1 MQRRPLLSGSTLI
14 LPVHLRAPS
23 ALAQTASPRERMTP
37 HELRASLS
45 LASLYALRMLG
56 LFLVLPV
63 FAVHAAQLPG
73 EVTAWQVGLV
83 LGAYSLTQGVLQLP
97 FGMASDRFGRKPVII
112 FGLLLFAIGSVVA
125 ALAQGVALTI
135 LGRAIQGMG
144 AISAAVTA
152 CIADQTRDSQRTKA
166 MAMVGASIGM
176 TFALSLVL
184 APALYAA
191 IGMAGLFYLTAALAV
206 LGIGVVAWGV
216 PSLEGARP
224 APITVPAGHA
234 GLATEAAPA
243 SLPQVSEVSERTTLR
258 DVLRDAELM
267 RLNFGIFALH
277 FVQMAMFVVL
287 PAWLVERAGLAL
299 ADHWQLYLPVVL
311 ISFALMMPPLGWS
324 ERRGKLRSLFL
335 ASVALVAVVQV
346 GYAVGPGHAWWMGAL
361 LLVFFTAFN
370 ILEAMVPS
378 MVSRLAPADARGT
391 ALGVYNTTQAI
402 GLFAGGA
409 GGGWAATAFGGSGV
423 FVLCAVV
430 MVAWWMVA
438 AKARRWP
445 GRST

>member
-1 MQRRPLLSGSTLI
+1 
-14 LPVHLRAPS
+14 
-23 ALAQTASPRERMTP
+23 MTP
-37 HELRASLS
+37 RELRASLS

-73 EVTAWQVGLV
+73 GVAAWQVGLV
-83 LGAYSLTQGVLQLP
+83 LGAYSLTQGLLQLP
-97 FGMASDRFGRKPVII
+97 FGMASDRFGRKPVIV
-112 FGLLLFAIGSVVA
+112 FGLILFALGSLVA
-125 ALAQGVALTI
+125 AMAQDITFTI
-135 LGRAIQGMG
+135 IGRALQGTG

-166 MAMVGASIGM
+166 MALVGASIGL

-191 IGMAGLFYLTAALAV
+191 VGMQGLFHLTAVLAV
-206 LGIGVVAWGV
+206 CGIAVVLWGV
-216 PSLEGARP
+216 P
-224 APITVPAGHA
+224 AGVDTPQGSRTPGQSA
-234 GLATEAAPA
+234 AT
-243 SLPQVSEVSERTTLR
+243 SRRTSLR

-287 PAWLVERAGLAL
+287 PAWLVERAGLPL
-299 ADHWQLYLPVVL
+299 PDHWMLYLPVVL
-311 ISFALMMPPLGWS
+311 VSFALMTPPLGWS
-324 ERRGKLRSLFL
+324 ERQGKVRLLFL
-335 ASVALVAVVQV
+335 VSVALVALVQV
-346 GYAVGPGHAWWMGAL
+346 GYALGPGHAWWFGVL
-361 LLVFFTAFN
+361 LLLFFTAFN
-370 ILEAMVPS
+370 ILEALVPS

-409 GGGWAATAFGGSGV
+409 GGGWAASSFGGSGV
-423 FVLCAVV
+423 FILCAGV
-430 MVAWWMVA
+430 MLLWWWVA
-438 AKARRWP
+438 AGARRWP

>member
-1 MQRRPLLSGSTLI
+1 
-14 LPVHLRAPS
+14 
-23 ALAQTASPRERMTP
+23 MTP
-37 HELRASLS
+37 RELRASLS

-73 EVTAWQVGLV
+73 GVAAWQVGLV
-83 LGAYSLTQGVLQLP
+83 LGAYSLTQGLLQLP
-97 FGMASDRFGRKPVII
+97 FGMASDRFGRKPVIV
-112 FGLLLFAIGSVVA
+112 FGLILFALGSLVA
-125 ALAQGVALTI
+125 AMAQDITFTI
-135 LGRAIQGMG
+135 IGRALQGTG

-166 MAMVGASIGM
+166 MALVGASIGL

-191 IGMAGLFYLTAALAV
+191 VGMQGLFHLTAVLAV
-206 LGIGVVAWGV
+206 CGIAVVLWGV
-216 PSLEGARP
+216 PAGVDTPQGSRTPGQP
-224 APITVPAGHA
+224 A
-234 GLATEAAPA
+234 AT
-243 SLPQVSEVSERTTLR
+243 SRRTSLR

-287 PAWLVERAGLAL
+287 PAWLVERAGLPL
-299 ADHWQLYLPVVL
+299 PDHWMLYLPVVL
-311 ISFALMMPPLGWS
+311 VSFALMTPPLGWS
-324 ERRGKLRSLFL
+324 ERQGKVRLLFL
-335 ASVALVAVVQV
+335 VSVALVALVQV
-346 GYAVGPGHAWWMGAL
+346 GYALGPDHAWWFGVL
-361 LLVFFTAFN
+361 LLLFFTAFN
-370 ILEAMVPS
+370 ILEALVPS

-409 GGGWAATAFGGSGV
+409 GGGWAASSFGGSGV
-423 FVLCAVV
+423 FILCAGV
-430 MVAWWMVA
+430 MLLWWWVA
-438 AKARRWP
+438 AGARRWP

>member
-1 MQRRPLLSGSTLI
+1 
-14 LPVHLRAPS
+14 
-23 ALAQTASPRERMTP
+23 MTP
-37 HELRASLS
+37 RELRASLS

-73 EVTAWQVGLV
+73 GVAAWQVGLV
-83 LGAYSLTQGVLQLP
+83 LGAYSLTQGLLQLP
-97 FGMASDRFGRKPVII
+97 FGMASDRFGRKPVIV
-112 FGLLLFAIGSVVA
+112 FGLILFALGSLVA
-125 ALAQGVALTI
+125 AMAQDITFTI
-135 LGRAIQGMG
+135 IGRALQGTG

-166 MAMVGASIGM
+166 MALVGASIGL

-191 IGMAGLFYLTAALAV
+191 VGMQGLFHLTAVLAV
-206 LGIGVVAWGV
+206 CGIAVVLWGV
-216 PSLEGARP
+216 P
-224 APITVPAGHA
+224 AGVDTPQGSRTPGQSA
-234 GLATEAAPA
+234 AT
-243 SLPQVSEVSERTTLR
+243 SRRTSLR

-287 PAWLVERAGLAL
+287 PAWLVERAGLPL
-299 ADHWQLYLPVVL
+299 PDHWMLYLPVVL
-311 ISFALMMPPLGWS
+311 VSFALMTPPLGWS
-324 ERRGKLRSLFL
+324 ERQGKVRLLFL
-335 ASVALVAVVQV
+335 VSVALVALVQV
-346 GYAVGPGHAWWMGAL
+346 GYALGPDHAWWFGVL
-361 LLVFFTAFN
+361 LLLFFTAFN
-370 ILEAMVPS
+370 ILEALVPS

-409 GGGWAATAFGGSGV
+409 GGGWAASSFGGSGV
-423 FVLCAVV
+423 FILCAGV
-430 MVAWWMVA
+430 MLLWWWVA
-438 AKARRWP
+438 AGARRWP

>member
-1 MQRRPLLSGSTLI
+1 
-14 LPVHLRAPS
+14 
-23 ALAQTASPRERMTP
+23 MTP
-37 HELRASLS
+37 RELRASLS

-63 FAVHAAQLPG
+63 YAVHAAQMAGGASAL
-73 EVTAWQVGLV
+73 QIGLV

-97 FGMASDRFGRKPVII
+97 FGMASDRWGRKPVIV
-112 FGLLLFAIGSVVA
+112 FGLVLFALGSLVA
-125 ALAQGVALTI
+125 ALAADDIMLTI
-135 LGRAIQGMG
+135 LGRALQGTG

-166 MAMVGASIGM
+166 MALVGASIGL
-176 TFALSLVL
+176 TFALSLIL

-191 IGMAGLFYLTAALAV
+191 IGMSGLFQLTAVLAV
-206 LGIGVVAWGV
+206 AGIGVVVWAV
-216 PSLEGARP
+216 PPLPDTPRLPRG
-224 APITVPAGHA
+224 
-234 GLATEAAPA
+234 EAAPG
-243 SLPQVSEVSERTTLR
+243 RTSLR
-258 DVLRDAELM
+258 DVLGDADLM

-287 PAWLVERAGLAL
+287 PAWLVDRAGLDL
-299 ADHWQLYLPVVL
+299 ADHWTLYLPVVL
-311 ISFALMMPPLGWS
+311 VSFALMTPPLGWS
-324 ERRGKLRSLFL
+324 ERRGKIKALFL
-335 ASVALVAVVQV
+335 GAVLLVALVEIA
-346 GYAVGPGHAWWMGAL
+346 YAVGPGQAWWLGGL

-370 ILEAMVPS
+370 ILEALVPS

-409 GGGWAATAFGGSGV
+409 GGGWAASAWGGTGV
-423 FVLCAVV
+423 FLLCAAL
-430 MVAWWMVA
+430 MLAWAIVA
-438 AKARRWP
+438 AGAQRWP

>member
-1 MQRRPLLSGSTLI
+1 
-14 LPVHLRAPS
+14 
-23 ALAQTASPRERMTP
+23 MTP
-37 HELRASLS
+37 RELRASLS

-73 EVTAWQVGLV
+73 GVEAWQVGLV

-97 FGMASDRFGRKPVII
+97 FGMASDRFGRKPVIV
-112 FGLLLFAIGSVVA
+112 FGLILFALGSLVA
-125 ALAQGVALTI
+125 AMAQDITFTI
-135 LGRAIQGMG
+135 IGRALQGMG

-166 MAMVGASIGM
+166 MALVGASIGL

-191 IGMAGLFYLTAALAV
+191 VGMQGLFHLTAVLAV
-206 LGIGVVAWGV
+206 CGIAVVLWGV
-216 PSLEGARP
+216 P
-224 APITVPAGHA
+224 AGVDTPLVSQTPGQA
-234 GLATEAAPA
+234 AAT
-243 SLPQVSEVSERTTLR
+243 SQRTSLR

-287 PAWLVERAGLAL
+287 PAWLVERAGLPL
-299 ADHWQLYLPVVL
+299 PDHWMLYLPVVL
-311 ISFALMMPPLGWS
+311 VSFALMTPPLGWS
-324 ERRGKLRSLFL
+324 ERQGKVRLLFL
-335 ASVALVAVVQV
+335 VSVALVALVQV
-346 GYAVGPGHAWWMGAL
+346 GYALGPGHAWWFGVL
-361 LLVFFTAFN
+361 LLIFFTAFN
-370 ILEAMVPS
+370 ILEALVPS

-409 GGGWAATAFGGSGV
+409 GGGWAASSFGGAGV
-423 FVLCAVV
+423 FVLCAAV
-430 MVAWWMVA
+430 MLLWWGVA
-438 AKARRWP
+438 AGARRWP
-445 GRST
+445 ARST

>member
-1 MQRRPLLSGSTLI
+1 
-14 LPVHLRAPS
+14 
-23 ALAQTASPRERMTP
+23 MTP
-37 HELRASLS
+37 RELRASLS

-73 EVTAWQVGLV
+73 GVAAWQVGLV
-83 LGAYSLTQGVLQLP
+83 LGAYSLTQGLLQLP
-97 FGMASDRFGRKPVII
+97 FGMASDRFGRKPVIV
-112 FGLLLFAIGSVVA
+112 FGLVLFALGSLVA
-125 ALAQGVALTI
+125 ALADDITLTI
-135 LGRAIQGMG
+135 LGRALQGTG

-166 MAMVGASIGM
+166 MALVGASIGL

-191 IGMAGLFYLTAALAV
+191 VGMQGLFHLTAVLAV
-206 LGIGVVAWGV
+206 CGIAVVIWGV
-216 PSLEGARP
+216 PAGVDGPGPSKGTDRP
-224 APITVPAGHA
+224 AG
-234 GLATEAAPA
+234 AP
-243 SLPQVSEVSERTTLR
+243 SRTTLR
-258 DVLRDAELM
+258 DVLRDTELM

-287 PAWLVERAGLAL
+287 PAWLVDRAGLPL
-299 ADHWQLYLPVVL
+299 PDHWMLYLPVVL
-311 ISFALMMPPLGWS
+311 VSFALMTPPLGWS
-324 ERRGKLRSLFL
+324 ERQGKVRMLFL
-335 ASVALVAVVQV
+335 ASVALVALVQI
-346 GYAVGPGHAWWMGAL
+346 GYALGPAQAWWFGGL

-370 ILEAMVPS
+370 ILEALVPS

-409 GGGWAATAFGGSGV
+409 GGGWAASAFGGVGV
-423 FVLCAVV
+423 FVLCAAV
-430 MVAWWMVA
+430 MLLWWWVA
-438 AKARRWP
+438 AGARRWP

>member
-1 MQRRPLLSGSTLI
+1 
-14 LPVHLRAPS
+14 
-23 ALAQTASPRERMTP
+23 MTP
-37 HELRASLS
+37 RELRASLS

-73 EVTAWQVGLV
+73 GVAAWQVGLV
-83 LGAYSLTQGVLQLP
+83 LGAYSLTQGLLQLP
-97 FGMASDRFGRKPVII
+97 FGMASDRFGRKPVIV
-112 FGLLLFAIGSVVA
+112 FGLILFALGSLVA
-125 ALAQGVALTI
+125 AMAQDITFTI
-135 LGRAIQGMG
+135 IGRALQGTG

-166 MAMVGASIGM
+166 MALVGASIGL

-191 IGMAGLFYLTAALAV
+191 VGMQGLFHLTAVLAV
-206 LGIGVVAWGV
+206 CGIAVVLWGV
-216 PSLEGARP
+216 PAGVDTPLVAQTPGQP
-224 APITVPAGHA
+224 A
-234 GLATEAAPA
+234 AT
-243 SLPQVSEVSERTTLR
+243 SRRTSLR

-287 PAWLVERAGLAL
+287 PAWLVERAGLPL
-299 ADHWQLYLPVVL
+299 PDHWMLYLPVVL
-311 ISFALMMPPLGWS
+311 VSFALMTPPLGWS
-324 ERRGKLRSLFL
+324 ERQGKVRLLFL
-335 ASVALVAVVQV
+335 VSVALVALVQV
-346 GYAVGPGHAWWMGAL
+346 GYALGPGHAWWFGVL
-361 LLVFFTAFN
+361 LLLFFTAFN
-370 ILEAMVPS
+370 ILEALVPS

-409 GGGWAATAFGGSGV
+409 GGGWAASSFGGSGV
-423 FVLCAVV
+423 FILCAGV
-430 MVAWWMVA
+430 MLLWWWVA
-438 AKARRWP
+438 AGARRWP

>member
-1 MQRRPLLSGSTLI
+1 
-14 LPVHLRAPS
+14 
-23 ALAQTASPRERMTP
+23 MTP
-37 HELRASLS
+37 RELRASLS

-73 EVTAWQVGLV
+73 GVAAWQVGLV
-83 LGAYSLTQGVLQLP
+83 LGAYSLTQGLLQLP
-97 FGMASDRFGRKPVII
+97 FGMASDRFGRKPVIV
-112 FGLLLFAIGSVVA
+112 FGLILFALGSLVA
-125 ALAQGVALTI
+125 AMAQDITLTI
-135 LGRAIQGMG
+135 IGRALEGTG

-166 MAMVGASIGM
+166 MALVGASIGL

-191 IGMAGLFYLTAALAV
+191 VGMQGLFHLTAVLAV
-206 LGIGVVAWGV
+206 CGIAVVVWGV
-216 PSLEGARP
+216 PA
-224 APITVPAGHA
+224 AVD
-234 GLATEAAPA
+234 APA
-243 SLPQVSEVSERTTLR
+243 VSQGSGASRTPERSAASAGRTSLR
-258 DVLRDAELM
+258 DVLRDAELT

-287 PAWLVERAGLAL
+287 PAWLVERAGLPL
-299 ADHWQLYLPVVL
+299 PDHWMLYLPVVL
-311 ISFALMMPPLGWS
+311 VSFALMTPPLGWS
-324 ERRGKLRSLFL
+324 ERQGKVRLLFL
-335 ASVALVAVVQV
+335 ASVALVALVQI
-346 GYAVGPGHAWWMGAL
+346 GYAVGPDHAWWFGGL

-370 ILEAMVPS
+370 ILEALVPS

-409 GGGWAATAFGGSGV
+409 GGGWAASVFGGAGV
-423 FVLCAVV
+423 FALCAGV
-430 MVAWWMVA
+430 MLLWWWVA
-438 AKARRWP
+438 AGARRWP

>member
-1 MQRRPLLSGSTLI
+1 
-14 LPVHLRAPS
+14 
-23 ALAQTASPRERMTP
+23 MTP
-37 HELRASLS
+37 RELRASLS

-73 EVTAWQVGLV
+73 GVEAWQVGLV

-97 FGMASDRFGRKPVII
+97 FGMASDRFGRKPVIV
-112 FGLLLFAIGSVVA
+112 FGLILFALGSLVA
-125 ALAQGVALTI
+125 AMAQDITFTI
-135 LGRAIQGMG
+135 IGRALQGMG

-166 MAMVGASIGM
+166 MALVGASIGL

-191 IGMAGLFYLTAALAV
+191 VGMQGLFHLTAVLAV
-206 LGIGVVAWGV
+206 CGIAVVLWGV
-216 PSLEGARP
+216 P
-224 APITVPAGHA
+224 AGVDTPLVSQTPGQA
-234 GLATEAAPA
+234 AAT
-243 SLPQVSEVSERTTLR
+243 SQRTSLR

-287 PAWLVERAGLAL
+287 PAWLVERAGLPL
-299 ADHWQLYLPVVL
+299 PDHWMLYLPVVL
-311 ISFALMMPPLGWS
+311 VSFALMTPPLGWS
-324 ERRGKLRSLFL
+324 ERQGKVRLLFL
-335 ASVALVAVVQV
+335 VSVALVALVQV
-346 GYAVGPGHAWWMGAL
+346 GYALGPGHAWWFGVL
-361 LLVFFTAFN
+361 LLIFFTAFN
-370 ILEAMVPS
+370 ILEALVPS

-409 GGGWAATAFGGSGV
+409 GGGWAASSFGGAGV
-423 FVLCAVV
+423 FVLCAAV
-430 MVAWWMVA
+430 MLLWWGVA
-438 AKARRWP
+438 AGARRWP

>member
-1 MQRRPLLSGSTLI
+1 
-14 LPVHLRAPS
+14 
-23 ALAQTASPRERMTP
+23 MTP
-37 HELRASLS
+37 RELRASLS

-73 EVTAWQVGLV
+73 GVTAWQVGLV
-83 LGAYSLTQGVLQLP
+83 LGAYSLTQGLLQLP

-112 FGLLLFAIGSVVA
+112 FGLVLFALGSVVA
-125 ALAQGVALTI
+125 ALAEDVTFTI
-135 LGRAIQGMG
+135 VGRALQGTG

-166 MAMVGASIGM
+166 MALVGASIGL

-191 IGMAGLFYLTAALAV
+191 VGMSGLFYLTAVLAV
-206 LGIGVVAWGV
+206 CGIAVVAWGV
-216 PSLEGARP
+216 PPLESAARAPAAAPTP
-224 APITVPAGHA
+224 APA
-234 GLATEAAPA
+234 
-243 SLPQVSEVSERTTLR
+243 RTTLR
-258 DVLRDAELM
+258 DVLRDVELM

-287 PAWLVERAGLAL
+287 PAWLVDRAGLTL
-299 ADHWQLYLPVVL
+299 ADHWKLYLPVVL
-311 ISFALMMPPLGWS
+311 ISFALMTPPLGWS
-324 ERRGKLRSLFL
+324 ERRGKVRSLFL
-335 ASVALVAVVQV
+335 ASVALVAVVQA
-346 GYAVGPGHAWWMGAL
+346 GYTAGPSDVWWMGAL

-370 ILEAMVPS
+370 ILEALVPS

-409 GGGWAATAFGGSGV
+409 GGGWAASAFGGAGV
-423 FVLCAVV
+423 FVLCTAV
-430 MVAWWMVA
+430 MVVWWGVA
-438 AKARRWP
+438 AGARRWP
-445 GRST
+445 GRSA

>member
-1 MQRRPLLSGSTLI
+1 
-14 LPVHLRAPS
+14 
-23 ALAQTASPRERMTP
+23 MTP
-37 HELRASLS
+37 RELRASLS

-73 EVTAWQVGLV
+73 GVAAWQVGLV
-83 LGAYSLTQGVLQLP
+83 LGAYSLTQGLLQLP
-97 FGMASDRFGRKPVII
+97 FGMASDRFGRKPVIV
-112 FGLLLFAIGSVVA
+112 FGLILFALGSLVA
-125 ALAQGVALTI
+125 AMAQDITFTI
-135 LGRAIQGMG
+135 IGRALQGTG

-166 MAMVGASIGM
+166 MALVGASIGL

-191 IGMAGLFYLTAALAV
+191 VGMQGLFHLTAVLAV
-206 LGIGVVAWGV
+206 CGIAVVLWGV
-216 PSLEGARP
+216 P
-224 APITVPAGHA
+224 AGVDTPLVA
-234 GLATEAAPA
+234 QTPGQSAAT
-243 SLPQVSEVSERTTLR
+243 SRRTSLR

-287 PAWLVERAGLAL
+287 PAWLVERAGLPL
-299 ADHWQLYLPVVL
+299 PDHWMLYLPVVL
-311 ISFALMMPPLGWS
+311 VSFALMTPPLGWS
-324 ERRGKLRSLFL
+324 ERQGKVRLLFL
-335 ASVALVAVVQV
+335 VSVALVALVQV
-346 GYAVGPGHAWWMGAL
+346 GYALGPDHAWWFGVL
-361 LLVFFTAFN
+361 LLLFFTAFN
-370 ILEAMVPS
+370 ILEALVPS

-409 GGGWAATAFGGSGV
+409 GGGWAASSFGGSGV
-423 FVLCAVV
+423 FILCAGV
-430 MVAWWMVA
+430 MLLWWWVA
-438 AKARRWP
+438 AGARRWP

>member
-1 MQRRPLLSGSTLI
+1 
-14 LPVHLRAPS
+14 
-23 ALAQTASPRERMTP
+23 MTP
-37 HELRASLS
+37 RELRASLS

-73 EVTAWQVGLV
+73 GVAAWQVGLV

-97 FGMASDRFGRKPVII
+97 FGMASDRFGRKPVIV
-112 FGLLLFAIGSVVA
+112 FGLILFALGSLVA
-125 ALAQGVALTI
+125 AMAQDITFTI
-135 LGRAIQGMG
+135 IGRALQGTG

-166 MAMVGASIGM
+166 MALVGASIGL

-191 IGMAGLFYLTAALAV
+191 VGMQGLFHLTAVLAV
-206 LGIGVVAWGV
+206 CGIAVVLWGV
-216 PSLEGARP
+216 P
-224 APITVPAGHA
+224 AGVDTPQGSRTPGQSA
-234 GLATEAAPA
+234 AT
-243 SLPQVSEVSERTTLR
+243 SRRTSLR

-287 PAWLVERAGLAL
+287 PAWLVERAGLPL
-299 ADHWQLYLPVVL
+299 PDHWMLYLPVVL
-311 ISFALMMPPLGWS
+311 VSFALMTPPLGWS
-324 ERRGKLRSLFL
+324 ERQGKVRLLFL
-335 ASVALVAVVQV
+335 VSVALVALVQV
-346 GYAVGPGHAWWMGAL
+346 GYALGPGHAWWFGVL
-361 LLVFFTAFN
+361 LLLFFTAFN
-370 ILEAMVPS
+370 ILEALVPS

-409 GGGWAATAFGGSGV
+409 GGGWAASSFGGSGV
-423 FVLCAVV
+423 FILCAGV
-430 MVAWWMVA
+430 MLLWWWVA
-438 AKARRWP
+438 AGARRWP

>member
-1 MQRRPLLSGSTLI
+1 
-14 LPVHLRAPS
+14 
-23 ALAQTASPRERMTP
+23 MTP

-63 FAVHAAQLPG
+63 FAVHASQMPG
-73 EVTAWQVGLV
+73 GASAVQIGLV

-97 FGMASDRFGRKPVII
+97 FGMASDRFGRKPVIV
-112 FGLLLFAIGSVVA
+112 FGLVLFALGSLVA
-125 ALAQGVALTI
+125 GMASDDITLTI
-135 LGRAIQGMG
+135 LGRALQGTG

-166 MAMVGASIGM
+166 MALVGASIGL

-191 IGMAGLFYLTAALAV
+191 IGMSGLFHLTAVLALA
-206 LGIGVVAWGV
+206 GIAVVIWAV
-216 PSLEGARP
+216 PRLP
-224 APITVPAGHA
+224 
-234 GLATEAAPA
+234 AAPA
-243 SLPQVSEVSERTTLR
+243 ARAGAPGLRRTSLR
-258 DVLRDAELM
+258 DVLQDADLM

-287 PAWLVERAGLAL
+287 PAWLVDRAGLAL
-299 ADHWQLYLPVVL
+299 ADHWTLYLPVVL
-311 ISFALMMPPLGWS
+311 VSFALMTPPLSWS
-324 ERRGKLRSLFL
+324 ERRGKIRTVFL
-335 ASVALVAVVQV
+335 GSVLLVALVEI
-346 GYAVGPGHAWWMGAL
+346 GYAVGPGQAWWLGGL

-370 ILEAMVPS
+370 ILEALVPS
-378 MVSRLAPADARGT
+378 MVTRLAPADARGT

-409 GGGWAATAFGGSGV
+409 GGGWAASAWGGAGV
-423 FVLCAVV
+423 FVVCAATMLAWAVV
-430 MVAWWMVA
+430 A
-438 AKARRWP
+438 ATARRWP
-445 GRST
+445 GRPA

>member
-1 MQRRPLLSGSTLI
+1 
-14 LPVHLRAPS
+14 
-23 ALAQTASPRERMTP
+23 MTP
-37 HELRASLS
+37 RELRASLS

-73 EVTAWQVGLV
+73 GVAAWQVGLV
-83 LGAYSLTQGVLQLP
+83 LGAYSLTQGLLQLP
-97 FGMASDRFGRKPVII
+97 FGMASDRFGRKPVIV
-112 FGLLLFAIGSVVA
+112 FGLILFALGSLVA
-125 ALAQGVALTI
+125 AMAQDITFTI
-135 LGRAIQGMG
+135 IGRALQGTG

-166 MAMVGASIGM
+166 MALVGASIGL

-191 IGMAGLFYLTAALAV
+191 VGMQGLFHLTAVLAV
-206 LGIGVVAWGV
+206 CGIAVVLWGV
-216 PSLEGARP
+216 P
-224 APITVPAGHA
+224 AGVDTPLVA
-234 GLATEAAPA
+234 QTPGQSAAT
-243 SLPQVSEVSERTTLR
+243 SRRTSLR

-287 PAWLVERAGLAL
+287 PAWLVERAGLPL
-299 ADHWQLYLPVVL
+299 PDHWMLYLPVVL
-311 ISFALMMPPLGWS
+311 VSFALMTPPLGWS
-324 ERRGKLRSLFL
+324 ERQGKVRLLFL
-335 ASVALVAVVQV
+335 VSVALVALVQV
-346 GYAVGPGHAWWMGAL
+346 GYALGPGHAWWFGVL
-361 LLVFFTAFN
+361 LLLFFTAFN
-370 ILEAMVPS
+370 ILEALVPS

-409 GGGWAATAFGGSGV
+409 GGGWAASSFGGSGV
-423 FVLCAVV
+423 FILCAGV
-430 MVAWWMVA
+430 MLLWWWVA
-438 AKARRWP
+438 AGARRWP